1 MQNEE
6 QGGGSGKESDQPD
19 EQSEGTHQKDESGG
33 QIAGGVG
40 GLGGAQPG
48 GSESDQGRGTGAES
62 GKIGRSQDGPGGGS
76 ESGGYGG
83 QGGGSQGQ
91 GQGGGDESE
100 EADSSAG
107 D

>member
-19 EQSEGTHQKDESGG
+19 EQSQGTQHKDESGG
-33 QIAGGVG
+33 QITGGVG
-40 GLGGAQPG
+40 GLGGAQRG

-76 ESGGYGG
+76 EGGGYGG

-91 GQGGGDESE
+91 GGDEPE